1 MSEDRAVPPQDL
13 TYTYRPSLLG
23 APYEFRLGAQGLE
36 WLVGRK
42 AGRVLCRDV
51 TRVRLSFRPANL
63 QSRRFVTEIWAEGAP
78 KLVIMSSSWKSMV
91 VQERLDQPYAVFVA
105 ALHRCLAQAQTRA
118 RFEQGTSPMQYW
130 PGLAVYV
137 VTSVALA
144 ILIARALQQGATAG
158 ALFIAAFFALFLWRG
173 GDYFRR
179 NRPRLYRVDALPAD
193 LMPPT

>member
-1 MSEDRAVPPQDL
+1 MTEDRAVPSQDL
-13 TYTYRPSLLG
+13 SYTYRPSLLG
-23 APYEFRLGAQGLE
+23 APYEFRLGAQGLD

-42 AGRVLCRDV
+42 SGRVLCGDV

-63 QSRRFVTEIWAEGAP
+63 QSRRFVTEIWAEGTP

-91 VQERLDQPYAVFVA
+91 VQERLDQRYAAFVA
-105 ALHRCLAQAQTRA
+105 AFHRRLAQAQTRA

-130 PGLAVYV
+130 PGLAVFI

-144 ILIARALQQGATAG
+144 ILIARALQQGATAS
-158 ALFIAAFFALFLWRG
+158 ALFIGAFFALFLWRG

-179 NRPRLYRVDALPAD
+179 NRPRRYSVDALPAD
-193 LMPPT
+193 LVPPA